1 MSISA
6 VMGIAV
12 SGMQAQTKR
21 LSAAAN
27 NIANIDTPGYDRL
40 TTTLSSVPASGGV
53 SATVSPSTPATLPGS
68 SNIDMASEMLD
79 VIGAQQ
85 SFAANAAVFEAG
97 ADMWDVLMSI
107 KRD

>member
-6 VMGIAV
+6 IMNTAL

-21 LSAAAN
+21 VSAVAN
-27 NIANIDTPGYDRL
+27 NVANALTPGYDRAVAS
-40 TTTLSSVPASGGV
+40 LSTRATGGV
-53 SATVSPSTPATLPGS
+53 SASVSPSGEATFPGS
-68 SNIDMASEMLD
+68 SNVDLDSEMLD
-79 VIGAQQ
+79 AIGAEL
-85 SFAANAAVFEAG
+85 SFKANASVWETG